1 MKPTLFLKAAIVATA
16 LVLLPF
22 AGHAAKKPKP
32 IGEADAAALPGKTA
46 AVTLHEVPAFSA
58 MTSGKATL
66 GMFGALGMIKAGNDF
81 VRENA
86 IQDPAVLLREQL
98 GQLLRDVHGMQVL
111 PVDSVETKES
121 KPAKIAKLHPET
133 DYVLSV
139 RGILWNYG
147 YYPTDWSHYRLTYM
161 AIAQLI
167 DTRTGRA
174 ISEASCLATTSD
186 NPNRPTRD
194 QLHANKAQLTKDV
207 FTGLGWTCVQLLA
220 KDQFRIPQDKN
231 PAIPTE
237 YVDPLARLRPATT
250 APATTAQPRSTPE
263 TTTEPE
269 RADEPAEPA
278 EPAAPTEPP
287 TTHAPA
293 RTR

>member
-1 MKPTLFLKAAIVATA
+1 LKPTLFLRAAIVATT
-16 LVLLPF
+16 LVLFPF

-32 IGEADAAALPGKTA
+32 ISEADAAALPGKTA
-46 AVTLHEVPAFSA
+46 AVTLYEVPAFSA

-161 AIAQLI
+161 AIAHLI
-167 DTRTGRA
+167 DTRTGRS

-194 QLHANKAQLTKDV
+194 QLHANGAQLTKDV
-207 FTGLGWTCVQLLA
+207 FTGLGWTCLQLLA
-220 KDQFRIPQDKN
+220 KEQFRVPADKV
-231 PAIPTE
+231 PAIPAE
-237 YVDPLARLRPATT
+237 YVDPLARLQPAVAAPAT
-250 APATTAQPRSTPE
+250 APAATAQPQSMPE

-269 RADEPAEPA
+269 PATEPATPAEPPA
-278 EPAAPTEPP
+278 TDVPAA
-287 TTHAPA
+287 
-293 RTR
+293 RTS